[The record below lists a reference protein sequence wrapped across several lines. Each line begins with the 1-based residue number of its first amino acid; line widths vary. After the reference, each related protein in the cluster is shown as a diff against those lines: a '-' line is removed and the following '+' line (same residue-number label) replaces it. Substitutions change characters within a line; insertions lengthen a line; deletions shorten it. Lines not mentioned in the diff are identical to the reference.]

1 MKDIEGIED
10 IKVLVDQF
18 YTKVRADE
26 LLAPVF
32 DARIADW
39 VPHLNTMYR
48 FWNAALFQVR
58 EYVGNP
64 FLKHATL
71 PVDGQH
77 FERWIELF
85 YETLDE
91 HFQGPV
97 AEEAKRRSLIMAN
110 TFYSR
115 LSGNG
120 IYKQA

>member
-1 MKDIEGIED
+1 MKDIEGIDD
-10 IKVLVDQF
+10 IKILVDEF
-18 YTKVRADE
+18 YAKVRADE

-39 VPHLNTMYR
+39 EPHLDTMYR

-64 FLKHATL
+64 LLKHATL
-71 PVDGQH
+71 PVGGQH

-85 YETLDE
+85 YATLDE

-97 AEEAKRRSLIMAN
+97 AEEAKHRSLIMAN

-115 LSGNG
+115 MSGNR